1 MKKAKI
7 LSINKKKDFNTNDGK
22 TLYVFDLEL
31 DNGDTGVIYKTKDN
45 PYVSIDQE
53 IKYTINERGTI
64 KIEREDGGGFQQK
77 RFSQPSDD
85 RFYTKEEKSNIFDAK
100 DLRITKLSCLNR
112 AVDMAIESG
121 TYTSK
126 GIIKQADF
134 FVDWVYDTERPL
146 PFSSD
151 NQPPF

>member
-77 RFSQPSDD
+77 PFSQPSDD

-112 AVDMAIESG
+112 SIDLVISDKINKDQWKEMANS
-121 TYTSK
+121 
-126 GIIKQADF
+126 
-134 FVDWVYDTERPL
+134 FVEWVYDTEKHL

>member
-53 IKYTINERGTI
+53 IKYTISERGTI

-112 AVDMAIESG
+112 SIDLVISDKINKDQWKEMANS
-121 TYTSK
+121 
-126 GIIKQADF
+126 
-134 FVDWVYDTERPL
+134 FVEWVYDTEKHL
-146 PFSSD
+146 PFSSN

>member
-77 RFSQPSDD
+77 RFNQPSDD

-112 AVDMAIESG
+112 SIDLVNSDKIGKDQWKEMANS
-121 TYTSK
+121 
-126 GIIKQADF
+126 
-134 FVDWVYDTERPL
+134 FVDWVYDTEKHL